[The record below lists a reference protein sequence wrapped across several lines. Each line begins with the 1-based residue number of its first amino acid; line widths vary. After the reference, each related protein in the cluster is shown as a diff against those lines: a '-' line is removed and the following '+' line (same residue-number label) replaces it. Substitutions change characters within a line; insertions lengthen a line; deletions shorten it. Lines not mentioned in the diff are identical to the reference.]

1 MTNDLNQDQRMHRI
15 CNTLKEEG
23 YIVTLVGRKKPNSK
37 PLYPQAFDQHRFNMF
52 CHDGILF
59 YLEYHIRL
67 FIYLLFSNSPDL
79 LFSVDLDT
87 ALPVSLVSF
96 LRRSKSI
103 HDAHELFT
111 EVPELQSSP
120 VKRCI
125 WNWVGKRTMK
135 SFDHRFTV
143 NDSLVK
149 ILTEKYDCK
158 FTCVRNFPFIKKTS
172 KSKLEVVEPYIWYQG
187 VLNEG
192 RGLEQM
198 IEAMPLLPDL
208 HLRIAGEGDRS
219 LTLRLQA
226 ENSAAANR
234 IHFHGWMNAEDMHNW
249 ASNAWIGI
257 NLLDHEAGSYYH
269 SLANRTFDFVQAALP
284 TIHMDFPEYRSI
296 VKQYGIGVL
305 LSRLESKS
313 IVKTIEKLEG
323 SAIQYDII
331 KKACIKYKSQL
342 TWENESK
349 KLSEVL
355 RDLIK

>member
-1 MTNDLNQDQRMHRI
+1 LQSQSAYVAVTNDLNQDQRMHRI

-23 YIVTLVGRKKPNSK
+23 YIVTLVGRKKPNSN

-198 IEAMPLLPDL
+198 IEA
-208 HLRIAGEGDRS
+208 
-219 LTLRLQA
+219 
-226 ENSAAANR
+226 
-234 IHFHGWMNAEDMHNW
+234 
-249 ASNAWIGI
+249 
-257 NLLDHEAGSYYH
+257 
-269 SLANRTFDFVQAALP
+269 
-284 TIHMDFPEYRSI
+284 
-296 VKQYGIGVL
+296 GIGVL